1 MTTDNDT
8 LTPAPVTAVPAA
20 RGTSRLAAL
29 ALGVAAVALAFA
41 GWQWQSNRQD
51 FAALQDEMAR
61 RLAATDAGSKEE
73 RGARQALREQ
83 LESVQGKLG
92 AVEAQVGEFAARSD
106 ALQALYQDIARSRED
121 AAVIEVEQA
130 VSLALQQL
138 QLAGSVPSAI
148 LALQLA
154 EVRLARVERPQ
165 ASALKKALRADLE
178 RLAALPVPDMAA
190 LNARLEK
197 LLLAVDKLPP
207 GAHGRPQPV
216 APPEA
221 AAQNWWQ
228 RTGGEIWRELK
239 GLIRIQRFDREEP
252 ALLAPGQEFIFR
264 ENLKLR
270 LLNARLALL
279 QRDQVTWRGELTVAG
294 DWLGRH
300 FDAEDK
306 AVQAARG
313 ELRDLA
319 GLKIAAELP
328 DLRETRAALALLRN
342 GKAAK

>member
-1 MTTDNDT
+1 MMTDNDT
-8 LTPAPVTAVPAA
+8 LTPAAAVPAPAA

-41 GWQWQSNRQD
+41 GWQWQGNRQD
-51 FAALQDEMAR
+51 MAALQDELAR

-106 ALQALYQDIARSRED
+106 QLQALYQDIARGREE

-130 VSLALQQL
+130 VAIAQQQL

-154 EVRLARVERPQ
+154 EVRLARIERPQ
-165 ASALKKALRADLE
+165 AAGLKKALRADLE
-178 RLAALPVPDMAA
+178 RLAALPVPDLAA

-197 LLLAVDKLPP
+197 LLVAVDKLPP

-221 AAQNWWQ
+221 AAQTWWQ

-300 FDAEDK
+300 FDGEDK
-306 AVQAARG
+306 SVQAARG

-319 GLKIAAELP
+319 GVKIAAELP

-342 GKAAK
+342 GKVGK